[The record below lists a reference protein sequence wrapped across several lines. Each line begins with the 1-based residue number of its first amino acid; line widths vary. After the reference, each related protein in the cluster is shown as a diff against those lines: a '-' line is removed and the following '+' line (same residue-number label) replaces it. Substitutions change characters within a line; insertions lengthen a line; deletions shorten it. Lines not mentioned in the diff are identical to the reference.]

1 MKFILKTVCRMQW
14 VERAILL
21 KILVYPVCNHDH
33 TYCHHIY
40 YLALLGGNLNA
51 VGVVVHELIS

>member
-1 MKFILKTVCRMQW
+1 MQW